1 MRGTRGLSPAVGAV
15 LLISIVILLATV
27 LLVFVSGFEQEQRA
41 PQVASDETFYSEVDL
56 TTGDTTPYLTL
67 EHQGGETVQRENVRA
82 VVTVGGESYDN
93 LPRVGPNTGP
103 LRASEELTYDLSG
116 INICSRPADEF
127 TVRLIHD
134 PSNKPIAKQRVD
146 VRQRVE
152 PTIEDNAVSADVP
165 FKATITIVGMAA
177 SSGDMSENH
186 IEPDTIGARVV
197 INRDS
202 GTERQALGPNGNDI
216 GSWDDSFDDNIGRPA
231 GDTPIQY
238 STGRLSDET
247 SVTLEMRT
255 DKPNS
260 WDYPAG
266 AETVERG
273 GTTYEIGVPD
283 ASEGLQENRFWV
295 DSGDPDEGNLIL
307 LKDGEQV
314 PAIGLAAS
322 HQRNLKQI
330 LGAQLDGDTLNLDQN
345 DVAVLYELTNPG
357 AQPENAPDPS
367 EGGNP
372 DYNDAVAIIE
382 INAVPGSSTSDPGT
396 LYC

>member
-1 MRGTRGLSPAVGAV
+1 M
-15 LLISIVILLATV
+15 
-27 LLVFVSGFEQEQRA
+27 
-41 PQVASDETFYSEVDL
+41 ASDETFYSEVDFA
-56 TTGDTTPYLTL
+56 TGDSTPYLTH
-67 EHQGGETVQRENVRA
+67 EHQGGETVQRENVEA

-93 LPRVGPNTGP
+93 LPRVGPNSGP
-103 LRASEELTYDLSG
+103 LRAQEELTYDLSG
-116 INICSRPADEF
+116 INICSRSADEF
-127 TVRLIHD
+127 TVRLIHE
-134 PSNKPIAKQRVD
+134 PSNKPIARQQVD
-146 VRQRVE
+146 IRERVE
-152 PTIEDNAVSADVP
+152 PTVEDNAVSADVP
-165 FKATITIVGMAA
+165 FRATITIVGMAA
-177 SSGDMSENH
+177 SSNTGNQ

-202 GTERQALGPNGNDI
+202 GTEYRALGPNGNDI
-216 GSWDDSFDDNIGRPA
+216 GSWDDAFDDNIGRPA
-231 GDTPIQY
+231 GDTPIEY
-238 STGRLSDET
+238 STGRLSDDT

-255 DKPNS
+255 DKPNE
-260 WDYPAG
+260 WNYG
-266 AETVERG
+266 ANAESVTRD
-273 GTTYEIGVPD
+273 GTTYTIGAPD
-283 ASEGLQENRFWV
+283 DDEGLQDNRFWV

-322 HQRNLKQI
+322 HQRSLDEI
-330 LGAQLDGDTLNLDQN
+330 LGPQLDGDTLNLDQN